1 MSQPKWFQPPLLI
14 AAGASMALVVLASP
28 PPLIAFLIGAALVP
42 LGAAIPWWRPAPADP
57 RRGEPLRD
65 AGSAPEPVEEQVF
78 ARALLE
84 KLPTPLLVI
93 SRTGRIVF
101 ANSAAVAALPRLRL
115 DTHYASVIR
124 APAFVEAVNATLAD
138 GGEHGARFVTHHDQ
152 ERSFEARV
160 ALLPPGGG
168 FGTETQA
175 IAQIEDRTEARR
187 AEQSR
192 SDFIANASHELR
204 TPLAA
209 VIGYIETLQN
219 HAREDPEARERFLRI
234 MSREAGRMQRLV
246 DDLMS
251 LSRIEMT
258 EHLRPVEE
266 WSLNQIAAES
276 GAALQPVAER
286 ERATLRVELEPFGA
300 PVVGDRDQ
308 LAQVFANLIDN
319 ALKYG
324 GPGSVARVFAASE
337 SRAHPSRYGV
347 SIADDGPG
355 IPREH
360 LHRLTERFYRVNVSN
375 SRDKGGTGLGLAIV
389 KHILNRHGGK
399 LEIAST
405 PGAGS
410 AFTVWLPRASG
421 AGATLPDP
429 PAEAESD
436 AGANLRSA

>member
-1 MSQPKWFQPPLLI
+1 MPNWFQPRWLI
-14 AAGASMALVVLASP
+14 AAGASVAAVALTSP
-28 PPLIAFLIGAALVP
+28 PPLVALLIGAALVP
-42 LGAAIPWWRPAPADP
+42 LGAAIPWRRSAPPEPPLVVEPAPSPD
-57 RRGEPLRD
+57 RGE
-65 AGSAPEPVEEQVF
+65 EPVERRSF

-84 KLPTPLLVI
+84 TLPTPLLVI

-124 APAFVEAVNATLAD
+124 APAFVEAVNATFAD
-138 GGEHGARFVTHHDQ
+138 GGEHCAQFVTHHDQ
-152 ERSFEARV
+152 ERSYEARV
-160 ALLPPGGG
+160 ALLPHGGG
-168 FGTETQA
+168 FGAEVQA
-175 IAQIEDRTEARR
+175 IAQIEDHTEARR
-187 AEQSR
+187 AEQLR

-209 VIGYIETLQN
+209 VIGYIETLLN

-234 MSREAGRMQRLV
+234 MAREAGRMQRLV

-266 WSLNQIAAES
+266 WSLNQIAADS
-276 GAALQPVAER
+276 AAALQPVAAR
-286 ERATLRVELEPFGA
+286 DKATLEVELDPTDA
-300 PVVGDRDQ
+300 PVVCDRDQ

-324 GPGSVARVFAASE
+324 GPGAVVRVFAAADSP
-337 SRAHPSRYGV
+337 AHPNRHGV
-347 SIADDGPG
+347 SIADNGPG

-360 LHRLTERFYRVNVSN
+360 LHRLTERFYRVNVSS
-375 SRDKGGTGLGLAIV
+375 SRNKGGTGLGLAIV

-405 PGAGS
+405 PGTGS
-410 AFTVWLPRASG
+410 VFTVWLPRASG
-421 AGATLPDP
+421 ARTTLPAP
-429 PAEAESD
+429 RRRAEEEPGED
-436 AGANLRSA
+436 LRSA